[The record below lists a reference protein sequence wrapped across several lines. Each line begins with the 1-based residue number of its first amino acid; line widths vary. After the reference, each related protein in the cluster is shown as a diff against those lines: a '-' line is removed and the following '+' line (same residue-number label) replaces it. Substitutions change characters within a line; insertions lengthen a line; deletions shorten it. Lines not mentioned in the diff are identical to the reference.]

1 VAGPI
6 VVGAVY
12 SLFVIVLSLLKPN
25 AGRIFLGFFFVAMG
39 VGVNVAFLLTQPSFV
54 ADYGREAWLP
64 LYRTLTETIIAPRP
78 RIFGILLILFE
89 VAMGLFLLS
98 RGIWVKVG
106 LIGTMIFVLALV
118 PIHVTQIV
126 WAVSVA
132 ANVYLLTKNF
142 DTGFV
147 KMIADRR
154 RRKKIK

>member
-1 VAGPI
+1 MAGPI

>member
-89 VAMGLFLLS
+89 VAMGLLLLS
-98 RGIWVKVG
+98 RGAWVKVG

-118 PIHVTQIV
+118 PIYVTQIV
-126 WAVSVA
+126 WAVSMA

-142 DTGFV
+142 DTGLV

>member
-1 VAGPI
+1 MAGPI

-89 VAMGLFLLS
+89 VAMGLLLLS
-98 RGIWVKVG
+98 RGAWVKVG

-118 PIHVTQIV
+118 PIYVTQIV
-126 WAVSVA
+126 WAVSMA

-142 DTGFV
+142 DKGLV